1 MTILSKVGSCRR
13 DLKCCSAELQALRE
27 ASQASGWSIIMVK
40 IKLDNDPDQQHD
52 DHNDDGDEPNYV
64 VEVAKNLEKYQ
75 TLQTRSPFGSQQ
87 NLAGPGQHSR
97 FDSSTYL
104 FCSTF
109 RHARH
114 CRCNCCAPHH
124 NCSHVFIFS
133 GSGTVQGTLN
143 GALKRESLGC
153 IWGRYMHLDMT
164 AGFIYWLTMLEH
176 WSFNLL
182 KWIVPGVVQST
193 WSVPAHSWKD
203 TH

>member
-1 MTILSKVGSCRR
+1 MAKYVT
-13 DLKCCSAELQALRE
+13 
-27 ASQASGWSIIMVK
+27 
-40 IKLDNDPDQQHD
+40 DQ
-52 DHNDDGDEPNYV
+52 DDGDEPNYD
-64 VEVAKNLEKYQ
+64 VEVMTVVAKNLEKYQ

-109 RHARH
+109 RRARH
-114 CRCNCCAPHH
+114 CRCHCCAPHR

-164 AGFIYWLTMLEH
+164 AGFIYWLTMLEY

-182 KWIVPGVVQST
+182 MWIVPGVVQST